1 MTRNKELL
9 NWLDVAAPLSSEAAR
24 LLSEH
29 ATNYVARQPPEGLR
43 YFVTDVTQEL
53 VAAGL
58 MKASHF
64 FVDSTNCKTCWL
76 KLTAKGRKYLKEE
89 Q

>member
-9 NWLDVAAPLSSEAAR
+9 NWLAVAAPLSSAAAQFLR
-24 LLSEH
+24 EH

-43 YFVTDVTQEL
+43 YAVTDVTREL
-53 VAAGL
+53 VDAGL
-58 MKASHF
+58 MAASDF
-64 FVDSTNCKTCWL
+64 YVDSTNRETCWL

-89 Q
+89 